1 MVKVFVK
8 HFVVVYLVQVR
19 VKDNML
25 TMYQKMSRVAIL
37 NRLSYIVKY
46 IVNGVS
52 ETHILL

>member
-1 MVKVFVK
+1 MFVK

-25 TMYQKMSRVAIL
+25 TMYKKMSSVAVL

-46 IVNGVS
+46 IVNDVS